1 MVSNTG
7 VDPQGSY
14 KCFLRKDPSTNVD
27 VHRDRKRHEPIPEY
41 VPHGQVPAGTTKCTY
56 KLGLGTD
63 AKLRRDPARFSP
75 AAFPRNPT
83 DVVSS
88 EPPPIQRPFQGL
100 FDKMVST
107 AKYEKNVAST
117 NPWVPLRSATVSLSN
132 QGSVAHNIINHQENA
147 HFWARESDAA
157 HYGRRKGV
165 AEFADLKHPY
175 AANTNKDHVKALA
188 QDAGVFKRKE
198 GVFTNLYTS
207 AARFG
212 EVAFKT

>member
-1 MVSNTG
+1 M
-7 VDPQGSY
+7 
-14 KCFLRKDPSTNVD
+14 F
-27 VHRDRKRHEPIPEY
+27 
-41 VPHGQVPAGTTKCTY
+41 VPLGQVPAGTTKCTY
-56 KLGLGTD
+56 RLGLGTD
-63 AKLRRDPARFSP
+63 ARLQRDPARFSP

-88 EPPPIQRPFQGL
+88 EPPPIKRPFQGL

-107 AKYEKNVAST
+107 PAYAKNVGST
-117 NPWVPLRSATVSLSN
+117 CPWEPLRSATVSVSN
-132 QGSVAHNIINHQENA
+132 QGSVSHNIISHEENA
-147 HFWARESDAA
+147 HFRARESDAA
-157 HYGRRKGV
+157 RYGRRKGV

-175 AANTNKDHVKALA
+175 AANANKDHVKALA
-188 QDAGVFKRKE
+188 QDAGVFRRKE